1 MWTSKD
7 VYYVSGSTGLLAE
20 DMGQALLCQFQEVR
34 FNQEK
39 IPFVKDKAAARKA
52 MKYILEQSGGRRPLV
67 FCTILNEEIQN
78 IFDAPEVEF
87 FNLFGNILEQLEA
100 CLETKALRV
109 TGYSRPKDDIVLAE
123 RVEAIHFS
131 LQHDDGTRTNE
142 YDDAEIILVGVSRSG
157 KTPVSIYLAT
167 HMGIKA
173 ANFPLTPD
181 HLDSDE
187 LPEDI
192 LRNKKK
198 VVGLTIS
205 PHLLRKI
212 REKRYSGSKYAQI
225 ATCTSE
231 LNQANQMFIQHG
243 IPVVDTDGK
252 SIEETSVQVTQ
263 LVGISKR
270 KWPTT

>member
-39 IPFVKDKAAARKA
+39 IPFIKDKAAAKKA

-67 FCTILNEEIQN
+67 FCTILNEKIQD
-78 IFDAPEVEF
+78 IFDSPEVEF
-87 FNLFGNILEQLEA
+87 FNIFGNILEQLEV
-100 CLETKALRV
+100 CLETRALRV
-109 TGYSRPKDDIVLAE
+109 TGYSRHLDEMILAE
-123 RVEAIHFS
+123 RVEAIHYS
-131 LQHDDGTRTNE
+131 IQHDDGTRTNE
-142 YDDAEIILVGVSRSG
+142 YNDAEVILVGVSRSG
-157 KTPVSIYLAT
+157 KTPVSVYLAT

-173 ANFPLTPD
+173 ANFPLTSD
-181 HLDSDE
+181 HLDSYK
-187 LPEDI
+187 LPQDI

-205 PHLLRKI
+205 PHLLHKI
-212 REKRYSGSKYAQI
+212 REQRYSGSRYAQI
-225 ATCTSE
+225 STCTNE
-231 LNQANQMFIQHG
+231 LNQAKQIFMKCG
-243 IPVVDTDGK
+243 IPIVDTDGI

-270 KWPTT
+270 KWPIT